1 MSENITLGTV
11 SSFANDSSAVAT
23 VNFNSSNIE
32 TAFTD
37 CLSLSGGQPNA
48 MQSNLDMNKFQVLN
62 LPPPATLLSPVRL
75 TDVVTNG
82 QIITVNTL
90 PVGGSTNALLHKNSG
105 TDYDATWTLT
115 PSGTITIPATTDTLM
130 GKATTDILTNKTYD
144 TAGTGNV
151 FKINGTGISAITG
164 TGSVVLAIS
173 PTITTPGIVGV
184 TNASSA
190 TAGNVGEVLSSTLA
204 LGSAISVTTDTA
216 LNITSLVLTAG
227 DWQVTGSINYLA
239 SVNTQ
244 TQGAYI
250 CSLSTTSAT
259 LDLTNGRYRAGNQ
272 GNTTYNGTGLSTL
285 LTAGIGCGPIRF
297 NVNAPTTVFLVGQS

>member
-1 MSENITLGTV
+1 
-11 SSFANDSSAVAT
+11 
-23 VNFNSSNIE
+23 
-32 TAFTD
+32 
-37 CLSLSGGQPNA
+37 
-48 MQSNLDMNKFQVLN
+48 
-62 LPPPATLLSPVRL
+62 
-75 TDVVTNG
+75 
-82 QIITVNTL
+82 L
-90 PVGGSTNALLHKNSG
+90 PVGGATNTLLHKNSG
-105 TDYDATWTLT
+105 VDYDATWTLT
-115 PSGTITIPATTDTLM
+115 PSGLTSIGATTSTVTTSNVTGTTVYSGSSSGTTTLQASATASGTITIPATTDTLM

-297 NVNAPTTVFLVGQS
+297 NVNAPTTVFLVGQSHFATAGTQTAYGTISAVRIR